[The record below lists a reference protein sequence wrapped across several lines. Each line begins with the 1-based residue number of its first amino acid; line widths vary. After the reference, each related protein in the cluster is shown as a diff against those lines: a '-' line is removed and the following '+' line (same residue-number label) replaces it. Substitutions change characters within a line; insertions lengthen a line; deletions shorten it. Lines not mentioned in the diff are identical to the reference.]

1 MLPYEHL
8 QDLHVDGFII
18 LSTTPLL
25 AHPFYLKGKK
35 RAQPVL
41 IQLTNERKARLT
53 PQQFGLIASYHE
65 FFIGGVM
72 RMPKL
77 LLEEYADTLF
87 LLPLLTSTTSTTPP
101 LSHAESLTP
110 LLDILPALMQRAP
123 TLPLLRNILQQA
135 TPAPS
140 FEDLRA
146 SDYPTG
152 EGGALTVR
160 QRVRQA
166 FNGRVAFT
174 PYNNVAHVICDVDF
188 ASSPRNT
195 FTLHTGDTKT
205 LADYFTSKWN
215 LPIQDLSQP
224 LLVANHSD
232 LGAAASILPTRLTT
246 PSTAAEPSTTTLTTT
261 TTTATQDNNTTT
273 QHNLS
278 GGRNMLLPELCEVTG
293 VVYEMI
299 SFKLIPDLFHHL
311 HQIRLFFLRMKAFE
325 EQCGMTFSDRLLMK
339 QVK

>member
-8 QDLHVDGFII
+8 QDLHVYGFII
-18 LSTTPLL
+18 LSTIPLL

-41 IQLTNERKARLT
+41 IQLTNEREARLT
-53 PQQFGLIASYHE
+53 PQQFGLVASYHE

-77 LLEEYADTLF
+77 LLEEYGDTLF
-87 LLPLLTSTTSTTPP
+87 LLPLLTSTSTTP
-101 LSHAESLTP
+101 LSHAESLTA
-110 LLDILPALMQRAP
+110 LLDILPDLMQRVPA
-123 TLPLLRNILQQA
+123 LPLLHNILQQA

-140 FEDLRA
+140 FEELRA

-166 FNGRVAFT
+166 FNGRIAFT

-188 ASSPRNT
+188 GSSPRNT

-205 LADYFTSKWN
+205 LGDYFTSKWN

-246 PSTAAEPSTTTLTTT
+246 PSTAAEPSTTTTT
-261 TTTATQDNNTTT
+261 TQDNNNNT
-273 QHNLS
+273 QHNIS

-299 SFKLIPDLFHHL
+299 SFKLIPYLFHHL
-311 HQIRLFFLRMKAFE
+311 HQVRLFFLRMKAFE
-325 EQCGMTFSDRLLMK
+325 EQCGMTFNDRLLMK